1 MFRSVRGVLL
11 AALVVAAGCIKA
23 ETTVTWV
30 IDPIGR
36 VSVSILERNVRSDA
50 DERGD
55 RMAEE
60 EQFLVRARV
69 HQHPA
74 EMALKRLDASDLK
87 STILRDKAPFSVLTE
102 GQFDSLEKLGRR
114 WLLGY
119 GMTGRSI
126 VSRDLDIWTWTLTIE
141 SVPDEPASDE
151 EAAEFETLLGER
163 LEVFLREGD
172 FLDSNAFTIDADR
185 RSAVLSGNPFEPLP
199 TLPSGATEPRTL
211 TLRWQIK

>member
-1 MFRSVRGVLL
+1 MCRSARAVLL
-11 AALVVAAGCIKA
+11 ASLIVAAGCIKA

-36 VSVSILERNVRSDA
+36 VAVSILERNVRSDA
-50 DERGD
+50 EDRGD

-74 EMALKRLDASDLK
+74 EMALKRLDASDIK
-87 STILRDKAPFSVLTE
+87 STILRDKAPYTVLTE

-126 VSRDLDIWTWTLTIE
+126 VSRDLDVWTWTLIVE
-141 SVPDEPASDE
+141 SIPDESAGDE
-151 EAAEFETLLGER
+151 ADAEFVTLLGDR
-163 LEVFLREGD
+163 LEVFLRDGE
-172 FLDSNAFTIDADR
+172 FLESNAFDIDADR

-199 TLPSGATEPRTL
+199 VSPTGGTEPRTL
-211 TLRWQIK
+211 TLRWRNQ